1 MWSLGCTAV
10 ELFIKIPIFPGRYDY
25 DQLLKILEFCGF
37 PTYDMI
43 RNSINRDRFFVFDQY
58 QQKYNFK
65 TFYQFL

>member
-43 RNSINRDRFFVFDQY
+43 GNSINRVRFFNFDQY
-58 QQKYNFK
+58 QQKFNFK
-65 TFYQFL
+65 TFH